1 MAHRY
6 IPLPMLL
13 LFDVLSGKPD
23 WLHQATANQL
33 LTPVNERKSKRW
45 LNENCM
51 GMILKRQ
58 VK

>member
-1 MAHRY
+1 
-6 IPLPMLL
+6 MLL

-51 GMILKRQ
+51 GMILNRQ

>member
-13 LFDVLSGKPD
+13 LFGFLSGKPD
-23 WLHQATANQL
+23 GLHRAILNHL

-45 LNENCM
+45 LNENSM
-51 GMILKRQ
+51 GMILN
-58 VK
+58 